1 MTVDRAGPAAPI
13 AAWGA
18 GETPRNASPAGSAEA
33 SIDRL
38 ANKEVFLQLLV
49 AQIRHQNPLKPA
61 EGTEF
66 VAQLAQFTQLELT
79 LGIRKDLEQIRAA
92 LAAAGAGG
100 IHGPDSQPEG
110 RQGVP

>member
-1 MTVDRAGPAAPI
+1 MNPLFFTDSASMGAAAAGNAGTGQAAGP
-13 AAWGA
+13 
-18 GETPRNASPAGSAEA
+18 RPANSMNP
-33 SIDRL
+33 L

-79 LGIRKDLEQIRAA
+79 LGIRKDLEQIRQA
-92 LAAAGAGG
+92 LSARTEADPPAGDGSN
-100 IHGPDSQPEG
+100 P
-110 RQGVP
+110 R

>member
-1 MTVDRAGPAAPI
+1 MNLYATGGAGAPAAP
-13 AAWGA
+13 AASAAAGQAAGA
-18 GETPRNASPAGSAEA
+18 PATGSL
-33 SIDRL
+33 DRL

-79 LGIRKDLEQIRAA
+79 LGMRKDLEQIRES
-92 LAAAGAGG
+92 LSAAAPAG
-100 IHGPDSQPEG
+100 PEPAAEEVSNL
-110 RQGVP
+110 R

>member
-1 MTVDRAGPAAPI
+1 MNPLFFTDSAGMAAAAAGNAGTSQAAGP
-13 AAWGA
+13 
-18 GETPRNASPAGSAEA
+18 RPANSMNP
-33 SIDRL
+33 L

-79 LGIRKDLEQIRAA
+79 LGIRKDLEQIRQA
-92 LAAAGAGG
+92 LSARTEADPPAGDGSN
-100 IHGPDSQPEG
+100 P
-110 RQGVP
+110 R